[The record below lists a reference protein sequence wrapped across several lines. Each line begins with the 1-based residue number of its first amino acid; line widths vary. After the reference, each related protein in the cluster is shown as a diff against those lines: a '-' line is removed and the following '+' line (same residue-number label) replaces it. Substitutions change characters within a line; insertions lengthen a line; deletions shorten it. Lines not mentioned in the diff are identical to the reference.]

1 MRAYALNICIQGI
14 FYQYALH
21 REDSF
26 TGKGE
31 KRMNTKRKMTTK
43 MITQIGMLGAIA
55 VVLMLFDIPLPFAP
69 SFYKIDFSEVPILVG
84 CFAMGPAAGALIEL
98 VKIVLNLVING
109 TDTAF
114 VGEIANL
121 IIGCAL
127 CVPAGIIYKRKKSKK
142 GALIGMGVGIL
153 CMTVLGCF
161 INAYILLP
169 TYAAAFNMPIDS
181 LVAMGTAV
189 NSNIQSLFTFVIF
202 AVAPF
207 NLLKGALV
215 SLVVLCIY
223 KKISPIL
230 KLHH

>member
-1 MRAYALNICIQGI
+1 
-14 FYQYALH
+14 
-21 REDSF
+21 
-26 TGKGE
+26 
-31 KRMNTKRKMTTK
+31 

-189 NSNIQSLFTFVIF
+189 NANIQSLFTFVIF

-215 SLVVLCIY
+215 SLIVLCIY